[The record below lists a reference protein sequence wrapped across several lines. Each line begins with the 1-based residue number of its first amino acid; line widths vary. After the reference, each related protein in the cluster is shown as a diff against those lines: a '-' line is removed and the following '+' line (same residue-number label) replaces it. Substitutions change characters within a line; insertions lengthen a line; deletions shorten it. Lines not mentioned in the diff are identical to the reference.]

1 MQISVTFRH
10 MEASDGLRE
19 HINQKFE
26 HLTKYLIKPIEVN
39 VTLSVEKFRHT
50 AEVILNEQNFQ
61 AKALET
67 TNDMYAS
74 VDLALHKI
82 EKQLKKHK
90 EKIQEH
96 HKHHN
101 ATHDIAAEAE
111 AEYVQRL
118 QRQEA

>member
-10 MEASDGLRE
+10 MEASEALKK
-19 HINQKFE
+19 HIHEKFE
-26 HLTKYLIKPIEVN
+26 PLKKYLIKPIEVH

-50 AEVILNEQNFQ
+50 AEIVLNEQNFQ

-74 VDLALHKI
+74 IDLTIHKI

-90 EKIQEH
+90 DKIQEH
-96 HKHHN
+96 HKHHGSMSDM
-101 ATHDIAAEAE
+101 TAEAE
-111 AEYVQRL
+111 AEYMQR